1 MTESAEQEDRLSVVL
16 ADLVVITILTALTG
30 VFVLVQPLNQTL
42 LRPALALGFLLFV
55 PGYVFTV
62 ALLPRGRRRGT
73 GNQTTDVSETLL
85 EYVVFS
91 FGVSVSLSI
100 LGGLALGF
108 TSVGITSARLYSTL
122 ALLTVVCLPIAA
134 FRRVAVPPEDRY
146 YPQVLAMIRRSRS
159 KLSTEQPAHVLVIN
173 LAVVVTIIIAAV
185 SVGAGVNGNNEANL
199 TEFYLLSEN
208 EDGEFV
214 TTDYPSTMTRGSS
227 EPFVLGIDNQEGESI
242 EYTVVVLLQQFETVD
257 GSETLV
263 TEIELQ
269 TIERTVENNET
280 AELNV
285 SVTPPT
291 AGPNHRLTYLL
302 YTEQPPSYPS
312 TDNAYRE
319 VHIWVDIE
327 SQSQ

>member
-1 MTESAEQEDRLSVVL
+1 MTESVEQEDRLSVVL
-16 ADLVVITILTALTG
+16 ADLVVVAILTALTG

-73 GNQTTDVSETLL
+73 ENQTTDTSETIL
-85 EYVVFS
+85 EYLVFS

-100 LGGLALGF
+100 LGGLALGI
-108 TSVGITSARLYSTL
+108 TTVGITSARLYSTL

-134 FRRVAVPPEDRY
+134 FRRLAVPPEDRFH
-146 YPQVLAMIRRSRS
+146 PRLLPVIRRSRS
-159 KLSTEQPAHVLVIN
+159 EFSTEQPTHVLVLN
-173 LAVVVTIIIAAV
+173 LAVVVTIIIAVV
-185 SVGAGVNGNNEANL
+185 SVGAGFNGNNEADL
-199 TEFYLLSEN
+199 TEFYVLSEN

-214 TTDYPSTMTRGSS
+214 ATDYPSTMTRGSS

-242 EYTVVVLLQQFETVD
+242 EYTVVILFQQFETVD

-263 TEIELQ
+263 SEVELQ

-291 AGPNHRLTYLL
+291 AGQNHRLTYLL

-327 SQSQ
+327 SQ